1 MVTLQGVE
9 GQTGILPEYARLMA
23 QLVAGKMIVRKDGR
37 DDFLAGGEGLVEIT
51 SDRAAIATDMAVG
64 AENIDEA
71 KVEEA
76 RLRVKRRRR
85 N

>member
-1 MVTLQGVE
+1 MLT
-9 GQTGILPEYARLMA
+9 ILFRPSALSPA
-23 QLVAGKMIVRKDGR
+23 LVAGKMIVRKDGQ